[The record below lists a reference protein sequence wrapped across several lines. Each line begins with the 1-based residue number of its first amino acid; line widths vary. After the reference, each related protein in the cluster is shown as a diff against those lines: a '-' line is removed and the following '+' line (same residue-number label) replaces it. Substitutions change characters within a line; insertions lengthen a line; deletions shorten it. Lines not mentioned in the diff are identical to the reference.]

1 MLDQKAYTRAKA
13 QWDLY
18 KETIL
23 NMMFRLTVE
32 LSTVHYFPKNSTKR
46 KMKEREFT
54 SNVLGLYRILRVKIA
69 PKTGVKFMNAEDYT
83 SLLEMDKINIDK
95 GNYSFEDIEV
105 YFNRLLSLVDSLGYS
120 RVEDTVEGLTLD
132 DFS

>member
-1 MLDQKAYTRAKA
+1 
-13 QWDLY
+13 
-18 KETIL
+18 
-23 NMMFRLTVE
+23 
-32 LSTVHYFPKNSTKR
+32 
-46 KMKEREFT
+46 MKEREFT